1 MKPTEII
8 TDEEFQIVLERVA
21 SRAIAQDIISSLPC
35 FGWWVKDMDFK
46 FKNISE
52 EASNIL
58 YWLHPDDCIGRTDFE
73 IAKSLWLDCELDW
86 FAKVCRGSDIY
97 IKDNPKNSEYQERS
111 FMELITSTTGTKH
124 IWRTTKGIVPKQEWH
139 GVYYWGK
146 ADFLDVM
153 GDYDTA
159 LAMTINNPNLT
170 KLNEN
175 LFVYK

>member
-1 MKPTEII
+1 
-8 TDEEFQIVLERVA
+8 
-21 SRAIAQDIISSLPC
+21 
-35 FGWWVKDMDFK
+35 MDFK
-46 FKNISE
+46 FKSISE
-52 EASNIL
+52 EAARIL
-58 YWLHPDDCIGRTDFE
+58 YWLRSDDCIGKTDFE
-73 IAKSLWLDCELDW
+73 IAKSLWLEASEEW
-86 FAKVCRGSDIY
+86 FAKVCRGSDVY
-97 IKDNPKNSEYQERS
+97 IKDNPKKKEYPVKT
-111 FMELITSTTGTKH
+111 FIELITSTTGTKH
-124 IWRTTKGIVPKQEWH
+124 IWRTMKWIIPKQEWY